1 MDIDATPAVTGTE
14 RDALLAALERTD
26 VRPFGP
32 RPYESTWRLAG
43 IREAADDDDDE
54 DARYAFSPR
63 RTRGA
68 TRA

>member
-14 RDALLAALERTD
+14 RDALLVALERTD
-26 VRPFGP
+26 VRPRGTH
-32 RPYESTWRLAG
+32 PYESKWRLAG
-43 IREAADDDDDE
+43 LREAADDDE

>member
-26 VRPFGP
+26 VRPSGM

-43 IREAADDDDDE
+43 LREAADDEE

>member
-1 MDIDATPAVTGTE
+1 MDIDTTPAVTGTE

-26 VRPFGP
+26 MSKSET
-32 RPYESTWRLAG
+32 RPYDSTWRLAG
-43 IREAADDDDDE
+43 LREAADDDE

>member
-14 RDALLAALERTD
+14 RDALIAALERSD
-26 VRPFGP
+26 VHPSGT

-43 IREAADDDDDE
+43 LREAVDDDG

-63 RTRGA
+63 STRGA

>member
-14 RDALLAALERTD
+14 RDALVAALERTD
-26 VRPFGP
+26 VHPSGT
-32 RPYESTWRLAG
+32 RPYESAWRLAG
-43 IREAADDDDDE
+43 LREAADCDE

>member
-1 MDIDATPAVTGTE
+1 MDVDATPAVTGTE

-26 VRPFGP
+26 VSRPRA

-43 IREAADDDDDE
+43 LREAADDE

>member
-14 RDALLAALERTD
+14 RSALLAALGRTD
-26 VRPFGP
+26 VNPPGT

-43 IREAADDDDDE
+43 LREAADEDE

>member
-1 MDIDATPAVTGTE
+1 VTPAVTGTE
-14 RDALLAALERTD
+14 RDALLAALERAY
-26 VRPFGP
+26 VRPSGT

-43 IREAADDDDDE
+43 LREADDDDE

-63 RTRGA
+63 STRGA

>member
-26 VRPFGP
+26 MSQFGT

-43 IREAADDDDDE
+43 LREAADDDE

>member
-1 MDIDATPAVTGTE
+1 MEIDPLPPVTGAE
-14 RDALLAALERTD
+14 RDALLAALEQADIRSPGT
-26 VRPFGP
+26 

-43 IREAADDDDDE
+43 LREAADDDE

>member
-1 MDIDATPAVTGTE
+1 MNIDATPAVTGTE
-14 RDALLAALERTD
+14 RNALLAALERTD
-26 VRPFGP
+26 VRPPGT
-32 RPYESTWRLAG
+32 RSYESTWRLAG
-43 IREAADDDDDE
+43 LREAADDDE

>member
-1 MDIDATPAVTGTE
+1 MDVDATPAVTGTE

-26 VRPFGP
+26 VSQFGT

-43 IREAADDDDDE
+43 LREAADDDE
-54 DARYAFSPR
+54 DNRYAFSPR
-63 RTRGA
+63 RIRGA

>member
-1 MDIDATPAVTGTE
+1 MNLDVTPAVTGTE

-26 VRPFGP
+26 VRPSGQ
-32 RPYESTWRLAG
+32 RLYESTWRLAG
-43 IREAADDDDDE
+43 LRAAADDDDE

>member
-14 RDALLAALERTD
+14 RHALLAALETAD
-26 VRPFGP
+26 VRPSGT

-43 IREAADDDDDE
+43 LREAADDDE

-63 RTRGA
+63 KTRGA

>member
-14 RDALLAALERTD
+14 RDALLAAFARAN
-26 VRPFGP
+26 VRPSGTQ
-32 RPYESTWRLAG
+32 PYESTWRLAG
-43 IREAADDDDDE
+43 LREAADDDE

-63 RTRGA
+63 STRGA

>member
-1 MDIDATPAVTGTE
+1 MDIDATPAVTGSE
-14 RDALLAALERTD
+14 RAALLVALERAD
-26 VRPFGP
+26 IRSSGAG
-32 RPYESTWRLAG
+32 PYESTWRLAG
-43 IREAADDDDDE
+43 IREAADDDE

>member
-26 VRPFGP
+26 VRPSGT
-32 RPYESTWRLAG
+32 RPYESMWRLAG
-43 IREAADDDDDE
+43 LREATDEDE

-63 RTRGA
+63 STRGA

>member
-26 VRPFGP
+26 VQPSRT

-43 IREAADDDDDE
+43 IREAADDDE

>member
-1 MDIDATPAVTGTE
+1 MDVDATPAVTGTE
-14 RDALLAALERTD
+14 RDALLAALERAD
-26 VRPFGP
+26 VSQSGT

-43 IREAADDDDDE
+43 LREAADDDE

>member
-1 MDIDATPAVTGTE
+1 MDIDAEPAVTGTE

-26 VRPFGP
+26 VRPSGT

-43 IREAADDDDDE
+43 LQEATDEGE

-63 RTRGA
+63 STRGA

>member
-1 MDIDATPAVTGTE
+1 VDIDATPAVTGTE

-26 VRPFGP
+26 VHPSGTL
-32 RPYESTWRLAG
+32 PYESTWRLAG
-43 IREAADDDDDE
+43 LREAADEDE

-63 RTRGA
+63 STRGA

>member
-1 MDIDATPAVTGTE
+1 MNIDATPAVTGTE
-14 RDALLAALERTD
+14 RNALLAALERTD
-26 VRPFGP
+26 VRRPGT
-32 RPYESTWRLAG
+32 PYESTWRLAG
-43 IREAADDDDDE
+43 LREAADDDE